1 MESLLSGINRQRERR
16 YIRARTLLE
25 DLIRILVEKYQV
37 KKIVLIGSCLNK
49 NHFHSDIDLCVNG
62 LEGSLYFQALGEL
75 LIRAGEFDV
84 DLIPMEDA
92 TERMKGYIEKGEV
105 LYNEWRIDL

>member
-1 MESLLSGINRQRERR
+1 MESLLSGIHRQRERR
-16 YIRARTLLE
+16 YIRARTLIE
-25 DLIRILVEKYQV
+25 DLMRILVEKYHV

-49 NHFHSDIDLCVNG
+49 EHFRFHSDIDLCVKG
-62 LEGSLYFQALGEL
+62 LEGSLYFKAVGEL

-92 TERMKGYIEKGEV
+92 TERMKGYIDKGEV
-105 LYNEWRIDL
+105 LYNE

>member
-16 YIRARTLLE
+16 YIRARALIE
-25 DLIRILVEKYQV
+25 DLIRILVEKYHV

-49 NHFHSDIDLCVNG
+49 DRFRFHSDIDLCVKG
-62 LEGSLYFQALGEL
+62 LEGSLYFKALGEL
-75 LIRAGEFDV
+75 LISAGEFDV
-84 DLIPMEDA
+84 NLIPVEGA

-105 LYNEWRIDL
+105 LYNE

>member
-1 MESLLSGINRQRERR
+1 MERLLSGIHRQRERR
-16 YIRARTLLE
+16 YIRARTLIE
-25 DLIRILVEKYQV
+25 YLIRILVEKYHV

-49 NHFHSDIDLCVNG
+49 DSFHFHSDIDLCVEG

-75 LIRAGEFDV
+75 LIMAGEFDV

-92 TERMKGYIEKGEV
+92 TERMKGYIDKGEV
-105 LYNEWRIDL
+105 LYNE

>member
-16 YIRARTLLE
+16 YIRARALIE
-25 DLIRILVEKYQV
+25 DLMRILVEKYHV
-37 KKIVLIGSCLNK
+37 KRIVLIGSCLNK
-49 NHFHSDIDLCVNG
+49 DRFRFHSDIDLCVKG

-75 LIRAGEFDV
+75 LISAGEFNV

-105 LYNEWRIDL
+105 LYNE